1 MYNKHPRL
9 QGPIK
14 AAAQQRSMLAHMYGI
29 AMPAQMDI
37 ECQILSRQRRLP
49 GLPSS
54 NLGLEILTGK

>member
-1 MYNKHPRL
+1 
-9 QGPIK
+9 
-14 AAAQQRSMLAHMYGI
+14 MLAHTYGI